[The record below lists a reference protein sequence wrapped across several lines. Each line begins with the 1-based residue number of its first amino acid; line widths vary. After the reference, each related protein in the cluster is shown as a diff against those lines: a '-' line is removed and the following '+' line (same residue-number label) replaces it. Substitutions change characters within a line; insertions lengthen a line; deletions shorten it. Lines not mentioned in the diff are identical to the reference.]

1 MALHDLNTAGGS
13 TSSYRAYQGPYGS
26 GHAMSQ
32 NRSTPTVPSGQRG
45 QGGAYNVLLVDRLNV
60 ECAGYSTSAALRGR
74 VWDSSGT
81 AIARS
86 ASQTVAGTTALDLS
100 LQNFDLEYPVILEG
114 GTLYRW
120 GVYSSS
126 NALAVQRQINS
137 SFNVY
142 QDTSIGAGDNWSTG
156 NSLIHPEGSGSSLV
170 GTIRYYLMPTAPS
183 VFSGGSGESYISFS
197 WSVSDNGGKTI
208 SGYQVQ
214 YKPNYSGTWQTYDSN
229 YTSTSA
235 TIYGLSSSTTYDVR
249 VAAMNEVSDLAG
261 TTSEFGYASIT
272 TQASS
277 TPPPPPPPPPPPS
290 QTTVPNLN
298 GLLLVNAISSLSSA
312 NLGASYT
319 IQSSGATPENNGYV
333 VSNSQIP
340 VSGTVVNVNT
350 VVQFN
355 VYSYTPPSQEI
366 SVWNGTSWVTSTP
379 KVWNGTAWVTPS
391 VIKVWNGSAWVDP
404 T

>member
-1 MALHDLNTAGGS
+1 MALHDLNTGTGNT
-13 TSSYRAYQGPYGS
+13 TSNRARQGPYSS
-26 GHAMSQ
+26 GHALSQ

-45 QGGAYNVLLVDRLNV
+45 QGGAYNVILVDRIRV
-60 ECAGYSTSAALRGR
+60 ECAGYGAAANLRGR
-74 VWDSSGT
+74 IWNSSGT

-86 ASQTVAGTTALDLS
+86 ASQSVAGTTAVDVS
-100 LQNFDLEYPVILEG
+100 LQTFDLEFSVILDG

-120 GVYSSS
+120 GVYSSQ
-126 NALAVQRQINS
+126 NEFAVQRQVNS

-142 QDTSIGAGDNWSTG
+142 ADTSIGASDNWSTG
-156 NSLIHPEGSGSSLV
+156 NSLIHETGAGSSLV
-170 GTIRYYLMPTAPS
+170 GDIRYYLIPTAPS

-261 TTSEFGYASIT
+261 TTSEFGTTSIT
-272 TQASS
+272 TDAPAPTFSFS
-277 TPPPPPPPPPPPS
+277 PAPAT
-290 QTTVPNLN
+290 TTVPNLT
-298 GLLLVNAISSLSSA
+298 GLTLTQANTAISNASLSSSPTA
-312 NLGASYT
+312 
-319 IQSSGATPENNGYV
+319 QSTGATALNNNLVITGTQ
-333 VSNSQIP
+333 SP
-340 VSGTVVNVNT
+340 ASGSTVNVGST
-350 VVQFN
+350 VSFQY
-355 VYSYTPPSQEI
+355 YSYTPPAQEV
-366 SVWNGTSWVTSTP
+366 SVWNGSSWVTSTPRVWNGTSWVEPTVIQ
-379 KVWNGTAWVTPS
+379 VWNGTSWV
-391 VIKVWNGSAWVDP
+391 NP